1 MEQRDPENVT
11 DETERKLLRYTDK
24 RRAAICGGTLG
35 RENRYYI
42 RGQVLDLSITEE
54 MKDSSRWNLLT
65 GLFEGQEKEITPF
78 LDYGLESVRKPI
90 LLAEIVDETG
100 KIVHRSPEI
109 RGDESG
115 FFFHEFT
122 FPLKPGN
129 YMFHIHFLKPDS
141 YRQFGKDLAY
151 LNAPGKHELVSQS
164 LIGMGALRIL
174 PEDYSGLVTTSD
186 IDQTYLATDIHSNKG
201 KISTL
206 FETPEQKLPLPGMP
220 AFFRELREN
229 TNGTPLC
236 FISASPHFF
245 RRTLLQ
251 TFRAQEIRT
260 ESLHLKY
267 LEGTLKGMVD
277 KFWDSLSHP
286 ARFLTDG
293 IWGALERVRKFAG
306 SSFQSLFD
314 QLAYKLTILLRDRI
328 YLPTQ
333 AKEILLGDNTE
344 SDYLIFTLYQLI
356 LTGAMEGKELEDYLY
371 RLNFLGRDAITRDN
385 AKLIRELAEENRSI
399 HGNLNPVEIVLV
411 NKTEMGPST
420 EEMRWNVQSALP
432 SGIDPW
438 KMPGIKPYVATDGAL
453 GFSLLLVH
461 YGILDLSS
469 VLKIAGEMAGEWFEG
484 KVIDPDNLMEMARK
498 IEVPKEVSEL
508 HSDFLITLDRAL
520 NQ

>member
-1 MEQRDPENVT
+1 MTEEP
-11 DETERKLLRYTDK
+11 ERKLPRYTDK

-90 LLAEIVDETG
+90 LLAEIVDESG
-100 KIVHRSPEI
+100 IVVHRSPEI

-122 FPLKPGN
+122 FPLAPGN
-129 YMFHIHFLKPDS
+129 YVFHIHFLKPDS

-151 LNAPGKHELVSQS
+151 LNIPGKHEIVAQS
-164 LIGMGALRIL
+164 LIGKGALRIL

-220 AFFRELREN
+220 TFLNELRES
-229 TNGTPLC
+229 TNDTPLC

-251 TFRAQEIRT
+251 TFRSQGIKT

-267 LEGTLKGMVD
+267 LEGTIKGMVD

-286 ARFLTDG
+286 TRFLTDG
-293 IWGALERVRKFAG
+293 VWGALERVRKFAG

-328 YLPTQ
+328 YLPKD
-333 AKEILLGDNTE
+333 AKELLLGDNTE
-344 SDYLIFTLYQLI
+344 SDYLIFTLYQMI
-356 LTGAMEGKELEDYLY
+356 LSGVLEGKDLEDFLY

-385 AKLIRELAEENRSI
+385 AKLIRELAEENRRI
-399 HGNLNPVEIVLV
+399 HGDLNPVELVLI
-411 NKTEMGPST
+411 NKTELGPPSD
-420 EEMRWNVQSALP
+420 EMRWNVQSALP
-432 SGIDPW
+432 TGIDPW
-438 KMPGIKPYVATDGAL
+438 KMKGIKPYIPTDGAL
-453 GFSLLLVH
+453 GFSLILVY

-469 VLKIAGEMAGEWFEG
+469 VIKIAGEMAGEWFED
-484 KVIDPDNLMEMARK
+484 KVIDSKALLELAQK
-498 IEVPKEVSEL
+498 IELPEEVKEL
-508 HSDFLITLDRAL
+508 HRRFLETLKQAL
-520 NQ
+520 GT